1 MNVSSKAAKVSILVA
16 DDHELVRRGIS
27 SLLAGRRGWKVCAE
41 ADNGEEALGHAARL
55 RPDIAILD
63 VSMPGMDG
71 LVTARRIRE
80 VSPKTRVMLL
90 TLHDSP
96 EVLQS
101 LLRAGAQGYV
111 LKSDA
116 GNVLIEAVE
125 MLLAG
130 HQFFSPGVV
139 KMLAELPI
147 LGGAAPA
154 SQPVHFTGR
163 EQEVGELLAR
173 GMTSKEIADT
183 LSISPRTVEV
193 YRSKLMLK
201 LNAKSHGELVRV
213 LVQRRM
219 ATKGSFGD

>member
-1 MNVSSKAAKVSILVA
+1 MKPHATKVNILVA
-16 DDHELVRRGIS
+16 DDHELVRRGIT

-41 ADNGEEALGHAARL
+41 VNNGEMAVQTATRL
-55 RPDIAILD
+55 KPDIAILD
-63 VSMPGMDG
+63 ISMPAMDG
-71 LVTARRIRE
+71 LTAARRIRE
-80 VSPKTRVMLL
+80 QSPRTRVMLL

-116 GNVLIEAVE
+116 GHALVEAVE
-125 MLLAG
+125 MIMAG

-139 KMLAELPI
+139 KMLAELPG
-147 LGGAAPA
+147 LTAAARP
-154 SQPVHFTGR
+154 SQPVRFTGR

-173 GMTSKEIADT
+173 GLSSKEIAAA

-201 LNAKSHGELVRV
+201 LGVKSHGELVRV

-219 ATKGSFGD
+219 SLPA